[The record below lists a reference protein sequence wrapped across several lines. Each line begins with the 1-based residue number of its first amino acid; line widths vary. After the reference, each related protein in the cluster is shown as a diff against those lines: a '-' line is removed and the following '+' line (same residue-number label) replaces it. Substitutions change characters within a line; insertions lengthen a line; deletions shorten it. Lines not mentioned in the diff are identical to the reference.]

1 MFFRKLNRQVEELN
15 KVLTQANVKE
25 IMYIL
30 GDKKK
35 MFLRN
40 ILAGIGRGIGIGIGV
55 TIMTAIIVYVLQKIV
70 LLNIPGIG
78 KFVAD
83 IVDIVERSGKY

>member
-1 MFFRKLNRQVEELN
+1 MFGKKLSEQIEELN
-15 KVLTQANVKE
+15 KIIQMANIKE

-55 TIMTAIIVYVLQKIV
+55 TLITAIIIYVLRQIV

-78 KFVAD
+78 QFIAD
-83 IVDIVERSGKY
+83 IVDIVENCQ